1 MVEKL
6 DAKSFKSLVF
16 DFEAVKEWKYSGSM
30 PCVIDFYADWCGPC
44 RMVAPILEDLSG
56 EFDMKVKVYKV
67 NTDHEQ
73 DLAVYFDI
81 NTIPSILFVPMEGK
95 PRMVVGALSR
105 STFRKG
111 FEMISKS
118 RTITGDFS

>member
-1 MVEKL
+1 M
-6 DAKSFKSLVF
+6 LVF
-16 DFEAVKEWKYSGSM
+16 DFEAAKEWKYSGSM

-44 RMVAPILEDLSG
+44 RMVAPVLEDLSR
-56 EFDMKVKVYKV
+56 EYDTKVKVYKV

-95 PRMVVGALSR
+95 PRMVVGALAR

-111 FEMISKS
+111 FEMISRG